1 MFLFILYV
9 LFLLGSELQLLI
21 WIMKSEGWVNTL
33 FPAVSYIYIYTYIYY
48 ASCCNKCK
56 GPVSSVSFPITFL
69 LWTWKIS
76 SFHVYAKYFWTGNWW
91 QSAREICASL
101 MRKTVIFFLFIFII
115 NFNDHI
121 YISSTCWS
129 ILYLI
134 TIWFYHIIH
143 FLHANFHCERFRLF
157 SSS

>member
-56 GPVSSVSFPITFL
+56 GPVSSVSFPITFCGHEKFPCFMYMQNTSGQGIGDSL
-69 LWTWKIS
+69 L
-76 SFHVYAKYFWTGNWW
+76 G
-91 QSAREICASL
+91 
-101 MRKTVIFFLFIFII
+101 
-115 NFNDHI
+115 
-121 YISSTCWS
+121 
-129 ILYLI
+129 
-134 TIWFYHIIH
+134 
-143 FLHANFHCERFRLF
+143 RFVHL
-157 SSS
+157 SWEKQ